1 VTLPRS
7 GWRAMQITE
16 TNNEGLKRTLKVVVG
31 ADELGQRFTERLGE
45 IKDRVQLKGF
55 RKGKV
60 PVPHLKKMYGRSLMA
75 EVLEQ
80 AVKETTTKALEER
93 NERPA
98 AQPSITFPEDK
109 EEIERVFA
117 GEADLAYSV
126 SFEVLPEIELTDL
139 KKLKLERL
147 VAEVEPEA
155 IEKAIGELAER
166 GVTWTPDEGRA
177 AASGDRVTIDFT
189 GKIDGEAFEG
199 GSGEDTQL
207 VLGQSKFIPG
217 FEDGLMGA
225 KTGDTPTI
233 KATFPD
239 DYPVATL
246 AGKEATFDVTVKEV
260 AFPVPPT
267 IDDGFAKTF
276 GADSLDKL
284 KQLIAAQI
292 KQEYNSAARLK
303 LKRELLDQLEK
314 AHSFEL
320 PASLVDH
327 EFDSIWSQLN
337 ENLKQSG
344 KSFADEGK
352 TEEDARAEYRRIAER
367 RVRLGLIVGEIG
379 EKGGLKVGQ
388 DELRQALMEQA
399 RRFPG
404 QEKMVYE
411 YYEKTPGALSE
422 LRAPIFED
430 KVVDYVLSRAKPA
443 EKKVTKDELFKQ
455 VEETT
460 ET

>member
-1 VTLPRS
+1 
-7 GWRAMQITE
+7 
-16 TNNEGLKRTLKVVVG
+16 
-31 ADELGQRFTERLGE
+31 
-45 IKDRVQLKGF
+45 
-55 RKGKV
+55 
-60 PVPHLKKMYGRSLMA
+60 MYGRSLMA

-80 AVKETTTKALEER
+80 AVKETSIKAIEGR

-98 AQPSITFPEDK
+98 AQPSIAFPEDK

-117 GEADLAYSV
+117 GEADLAYSM
-126 SFEVLPEIELTDL
+126 SFEVLPEIKLTDL
-139 KKLKLERL
+139 KKLTLERL

-155 IEKAIGELAER
+155 IDKAIGELAER
-166 GVTWTPDEGRA
+166 GMTWTPEEGRA
-177 AASGDRVTIDFT
+177 AASGDRLTIDFI
-189 GKIDGEAFEG
+189 GKIDGEPFEDG
-199 GSGEDTQL
+199 TGEDTQL
-207 VLGQSKFIPG
+207 ILGQSKFIPG

-225 KTGDTPTI
+225 KADETPTI
-233 KATFPD
+233 KATFPG
-239 DYPVATL
+239 DYPVSTL
-246 AGKEATFDVTVKEV
+246 AGKEAIFDVTVKEV
-260 AFPVPPT
+260 ALPVPPE
-267 IDDGFAKTF
+267 IDDAFAKTF

-284 KQLIAAQI
+284 KELITAQI
-292 KQEYNSAARLK
+292 KQEYDSAARMK
-303 LKRELLDQLEK
+303 LKREVLDQLEE

-320 PASLVDH
+320 PRSLVEH
-327 EFDSIWSQLN
+327 EFETIWNRLN

-344 KSFADEGK
+344 KTFADEGK

-367 RVRLGLIVGEIG
+367 RVRLGLVVGEIG
-379 EKGGLKVGQ
+379 EKGGLMVNQ

-404 QEKMVYE
+404 QEKTVYE

-430 KVVDYVLSRAKPA
+430 KVVDYVLSQAKPA